1 MLLKLEGGGMIRRF
15 LQTGGVVLLAGFL
28 LCGSSTAAEKGVWVE
43 ATGTAYLGEND
54 TLSEIKKA
62 ARRDA
67 QAKAVEQAVGVFIKS
82 HTLVSN
88 SQVAEDLIYAA
99 VRGKLAKVKVLGE
112 GWDDREKNLWTIKVR
127 ALVEPSYPEKGGG
140 FSVKATLSKSEL
152 KEGDEVRIFYKVSRD
167 CYVYLFS
174 VAADDSVTL
183 LFPNA
188 QQRENLARAD
198 QAYEFPPAGSPIRL
212 KAMLLP
218 GQKGKTAEERIKI
231 IATKEKEDL
240 IPLGFQEGMFKVYDA
255 RSTGLVSDL
264 VRRLNAI
271 DPADWAQAQAVYT
284 IER

>member
-1 MLLKLEGGGMIRRF
+1 MKRRI
-15 LQTGGVVLLAGFL
+15 LRGCHSAGVAILLA
-28 LCGSSTAAEKGVWVE
+28 LCLMPSFAAAAAEKGVWVE
-43 ATGTAYLGEND
+43 AVGTAYLGEND

-67 QAKAVEQAVGVFIKS
+67 QAKAIEQAVGVFIKS

-88 SQVAEDLIYAA
+88 SQVAEDLIYAS
-99 VRGKLAKVKVLGE
+99 VRGKLATVKLLGE
-112 GWDDREKNLWTIKVR
+112 GWDDKEKNLWTVR
-127 ALVEPSYPEKGGG
+127 IRARVEPTYPGKGGD
-140 FSVKATLSKSEL
+140 FSAQVTLSKAEL

-167 CYVYLFS
+167 SYVYLFS

-188 QQRENLARAD
+188 QQRENLVKTG
-198 QAYEFPPAGSPIRL
+198 QTYEFPPAGSPVSL

-218 GQKGKTAEERIKI
+218 GHKGKVAEERVKI

>member
-1 MLLKLEGGGMIRRF
+1 MMARF
-15 LQTGGVVLLAGFL
+15 LQTGSVVFLSIFL
-28 LCGSSTAAEKGVWVE
+28 LWGGASAAEKGVWVE
-43 ATGTAYLGEND
+43 ATGQVYLGEND
-54 TLSEIKKA
+54 TLGEIKKA

-67 QAKAVEQAVGVFIKS
+67 QAKAIEQAVGGFIKS

-99 VRGKLAKVKVLGE
+99 VRGKLAKVNVLGE
-112 GWDDREKNLWTIKVR
+112 GWDGKEKNLWTVRIR
-127 ALVEPSYPEKGGG
+127 ALVEPSYPERGGG
-140 FSVKATLSKSEL
+140 FSVRITLSKTDL
-152 KEGDEVRIFYKVSRD
+152 REGDEVRIFYQASRD
-167 CYVYLFS
+167 CHVYLFS

-188 QQRENLARAD
+188 QQRDNFARAD
-198 QAYEFPPAGSPIRL
+198 QAYEFPPAGAAIRL

-218 GQKGKTAEERIKI
+218 GHKGKKAEERIKV
-231 IATKEKEDL
+231 IATKQKEDL

>member
-1 MLLKLEGGGMIRRF
+1 MEKPLILLVDDDPDHVELLLRSLER
-15 LQTGGVVLLAGFL
+15 
-28 LCGSSTAAEKGVWVE
+28 
-43 ATGTAYLGEND
+43 
-54 TLSEIKKA
+54 
-62 ARRDA
+62 
-67 QAKAVEQAVGVFIKS
+67 
-82 HTLVSN
+82 
-88 SQVAEDLIYAA
+88 
-99 VRGKLAKVKVLGE
+99 GE
-112 GWDDREKNLWTIKVR
+112 GAFRCV
-127 ALVEPSYPEKGGG
+127 
-140 FSVKATLSKSEL
+140 
-152 KEGDEVRIFYKVSRD
+152 
-167 CYVYLFS
+167 
-174 VAADDSVTL
+174 VA
-183 LFPNA
+183 
-188 QQRENLARAD
+188 ENLARAD